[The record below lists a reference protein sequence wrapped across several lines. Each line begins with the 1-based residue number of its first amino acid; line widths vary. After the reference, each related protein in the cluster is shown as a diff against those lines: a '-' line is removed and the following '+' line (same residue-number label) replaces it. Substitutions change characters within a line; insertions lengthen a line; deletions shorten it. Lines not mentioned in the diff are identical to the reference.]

1 MKWFNPPKTLE
12 GLKKRGQWYLLTI
25 NIIVATAN
33 FLLLSN
39 KIENNRDLVLVCEPI
54 NYAQTICQEIQINVE

>member
-1 MKWFNPPKTLE
+1 MKWWNPPKTLE

-33 FLLLSN
+33 FLLLGSTLD
-39 KIENNRDLVLVCEPI
+39 KPQMILYCRTVSFTD
-54 NYAQTICQEIQINVE
+54 TICAEAK